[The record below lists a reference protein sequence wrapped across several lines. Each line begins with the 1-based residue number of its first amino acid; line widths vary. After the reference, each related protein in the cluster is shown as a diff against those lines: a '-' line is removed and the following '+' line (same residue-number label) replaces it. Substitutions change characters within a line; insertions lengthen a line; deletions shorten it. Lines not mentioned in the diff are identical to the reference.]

1 MKTCKLIANKR
12 ALRLVLTLFTEVNMS
27 PLSPRTRAPLVET
40 TKTTATRTNAQRMS
54 NAEVT
59 VLN

>member
-27 PLSPRTRAPLVET
+27 PLSPRTRAPLEET

-59 VLN
+59 ILN

>member
-1 MKTCKLIANKR
+1 MKTCKLIVNKR
-12 ALRLVLTLFTEVNMS
+12 ALRLVLTLFTEVKMS
-27 PLSPRTRAPLVET
+27 PLSSRTRAPMVDT
-40 TKTTATRTNAQRMS
+40 TKTVATRTNAQRMS

>member
-1 MKTCKLIANKR
+1 MRTCKLIANKR

-27 PLSPRTRAPLVET
+27 PLSSRTRAPLVET
-40 TKTTATRTNAQRMS
+40 TKTAATRTNAQRMS